1 MKRILVPTD
10 FSPNADKALDTAV
23 QIAKKA
29 KATIVL
35 VHACDLLELTF
46 KDNLALKKEFN
57 RKIIMEAKGK
67 LSLMKKSI
75 ESTETVKV
83 QIKLYEG
90 LISETILHATKENKA
105 DLIVMGT
112 LGNAGAKEKIMGS
125 KTASVIGKTTIP
137 LLAVPLLSNWTPPAK
152 LLLAINNFSE
162 GTNVAINPV
171 FELAEMF
178 NTEIHIVKFTK
189 ADEANAAD
197 YLAVERSGYA
207 YAKKIQAL
215 HKNVAIKFIHLDGDK
230 FEKTIEKFI
239 TKNYIDIVAMITHK
253 RTFLKSIF
261 NRSMTKKMSY
271 HTSIPLLALPI

>member
-29 KATIVL
+29 KAIIIL

-57 RKIIMEAKGK
+57 RKIVLEAKGR

-75 ESTETVKV
+75 ESAESVKV

-90 LISETILHATKENKA
+90 LISDTILHAAKENKA
-105 DLIVMGT
+105 DMIIMGT
-112 LGNAGAKEKIMGS
+112 LGNAGTKEKIMGS
-125 KTASVIGKTTIP
+125 KTASAIGKTTIP
-137 LLAVPLLSNWTPPAK
+137 LLAVPLLSNWTQPHK
-152 LLLAINNFSE
+152 ILLAINNFSE

-171 FELAEMF
+171 FELAELF
-178 NTEIHIVKFTK
+178 NTDIHITKFTK
-189 ADEANAAD
+189 ADEADAAD
-197 YLAVERSGYA
+197 YLAVERSGSA
-207 YAKKIQAL
+207 FAKKIQAL
-215 HKNVAIKFIHLDGDK
+215 HKNVSISFIHLDGEK
-230 FEKTIEKFI
+230 FEKTIEKYI
-239 TKNYIDIVAMITHK
+239 AKNNIDIVAMITHK

>member
-197 YLAVERSGYA
+197 YLAVERSGYT

-239 TKNYIDIVAMITHK
+239 TKNNIDIVAMITHK

>member
-1 MKRILVPTD
+1 MKRILVPSD

-57 RKIIMEAKGK
+57 RKVIMEAKGK

-75 ESTETVKV
+75 ENTETVKV

-90 LISETILHATKENKA
+90 LINETILHATKENKA

-112 LGNAGAKEKIMGS
+112 LGNAGMKEKIMGS
-125 KTASVIGKTTIP
+125 KTASVIGKTSIP

-162 GTNVAINPV
+162 GTNVAINPI
-171 FELAEMF
+171 FELAELF

-189 ADEANAAD
+189 ADAANAAD
-197 YLAVERSGYA
+197 YLAIERNGSA
-207 YAKKIQAL
+207 FAKKIQAL
-215 HKNVAIKFIHLDGDK
+215 HKNVAISFIHLDGDK
-230 FEKTIEKFI
+230 FEKTIEKYI
-239 TKNYIDIVAMITHK
+239 SKNNIDVVAMITHK

-271 HTSIPLLALPI
+271 HTSIPLLAIPV